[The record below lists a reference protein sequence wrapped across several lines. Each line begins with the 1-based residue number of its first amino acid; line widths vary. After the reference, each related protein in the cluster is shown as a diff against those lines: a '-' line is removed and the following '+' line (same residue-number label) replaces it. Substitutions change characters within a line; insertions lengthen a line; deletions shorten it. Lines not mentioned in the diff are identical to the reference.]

1 MMQIIP
7 IPTGTSLATIFF
19 SLISNPSI
27 CSPQNRIEFFA
38 MNDPKEVQNAGKIW
52 GGMVLRKHNSKAGKL
67 GAEFKLMLLPSL
79 EVEQKTIE

>member
-52 GGMVLRKHNSKAGKL
+52 GGW
-67 GAEFKLMLLPSL
+67 SL
-79 EVEQKTIE
+79 ENITRKRENLELSSS